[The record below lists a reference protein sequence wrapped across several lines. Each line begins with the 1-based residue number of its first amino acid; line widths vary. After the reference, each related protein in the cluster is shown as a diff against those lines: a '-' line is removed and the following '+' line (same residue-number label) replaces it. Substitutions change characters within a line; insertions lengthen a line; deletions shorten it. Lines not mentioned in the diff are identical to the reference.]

1 MELYD
6 AMRCAPTT
14 RLFTANPVSQEVL
27 HRVLENARFAPSGG
41 NRQAWRL
48 IAVRDADTRRTLR
61 DLYLPHWRDYMKQ
74 TGGAAILADPGEFD
88 PRRVRMLR
96 RADEFAE
103 RLHEVPLH
111 LVVCAKLGDLAIVD
125 AGLERPSIVG
135 GASIYPFVQN
145 MLLGFRSEGLGC
157 ALTTI
162 LAPAEAEVR
171 QLLAIPED
179 VVIAAYVVVGH
190 RADPWPERLSRRPV
204 EEFAYGDRFGEP
216 LA

>member
-1 MELYD
+1 L
-6 AMRCAPTT
+6 
-14 RLFTANPVSQEVL
+14 Q
-27 HRVLENARFAPSGG
+27 RVLENARFAPSGG
-41 NRQAWRL
+41 NRQAWRV
-48 IAVRDADTRRTLR
+48 IAVQDPGTRRALR
-61 DLYLPHWRDYMKQ
+61 DLYLPHWREYMQQ

-88 PRRVRMLR
+88 ERRVRMLR

-111 LVVCAKLGDLAIVD
+111 LVVLARLDDLAIVD
-125 AGLERPSIVG
+125 VGLERPSIVG

-162 LAPAEAEVR
+162 LAPAESQVR
-171 QLLAIPED
+171 ELLAIPEG

-190 RADPWPERLSRRPV
+190 RSDPWPERLARHPV
-204 EEFAYGDRFGEP
+204 EQFAFAERYGEP

>member
-1 MELYD
+1 
-6 AMRCAPTT
+6 
-14 RLFTANPVSQEVL
+14 
-27 HRVLENARFAPSGG
+27 
-41 NRQAWRL
+41 
-48 IAVRDADTRRTLR
+48 
-61 DLYLPHWRDYMKQ
+61 
-74 TGGAAILADPGEFD
+74 
-88 PRRVRMLR
+88 MLR

-190 RADPWPERLSRRPV
+190 RADPWPKRLSRHPVEVRLRRSLRRAPRLSVCRREASKHSEVYSAGGTGTALKAVVPAATFRPRPV
-204 EEFAYGDRFGEP
+204 AL